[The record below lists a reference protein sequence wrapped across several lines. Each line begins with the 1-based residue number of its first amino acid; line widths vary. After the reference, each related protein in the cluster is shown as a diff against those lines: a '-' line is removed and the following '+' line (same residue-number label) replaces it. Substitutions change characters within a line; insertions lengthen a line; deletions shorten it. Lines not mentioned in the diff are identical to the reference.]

1 MNDNPVIH
9 VKSKV
14 KEATEGQQKASIRFI
29 KGNTYE
35 VSAKVDGLHVFG
47 SPFRVQVEESE
58 MPRRCKLTLI
68 GCNLDSLMSVG
79 DALQGG
85 GGASLQEIGFQV
97 ELWGIPKFNTN
108 QTTYEA
114 ATLASIT
121 DGGVFVYVW
130 DRLDSNLP
138 GENLSFW
145 LQNLSIKAPNAEV
158 VLLGLNLSTSLAK
171 QLDLKPFQAINPN
184 LKRAVLVGS
193 SYQKEPNTLV
203 KEIKSIVEEKVQF
216 RQEVVWFRVEN
227 LATKIKEERDAGSE
241 ILSERG
247 LIYIARECGIHG
259 ECQFAE
265 AARYLEETG
274 LGLITGQEE
283 VFLILKEVWL
293 TRNLLE
299 IARSCYHGILGTNN
313 LGNCLCNIRICIVY
327 SYLLDRV
334 A

>member
-1 MNDNPVIH
+1 MKDNPMIH
-9 VKSKV
+9 VKGKV
-14 KEATEGQQKASIRFI
+14 EEAVEGQQKASILFI
-29 KGNTYE
+29 KGDTYE
-35 VSAKVDGLHVFG
+35 VSTKVDGLHVFG
-47 SPFRVQVEESE
+47 SPFRVHVEESE

-68 GCNLDSLMSVG
+68 GCNVDSLLSVG
-79 DALQGG
+79 EALQGG

-97 ELWGIPKFNTN
+97 ELWGIPAINTD

-121 DGGVFVYVW
+121 DGGVFFYVW
-130 DRLDSNLP
+130 DRRDSNLP

-145 LQNLSIKAPNAEV
+145 LQNLSAKAPNAEV
-158 VLLGLNLSTSLAK
+158 VLLGLKLSASVAQ

-193 SYQKEPNTLV
+193 SYQEEPDTLV
-203 KEIKSIVEEKVQF
+203 KEIKSMVEEKVQF

-227 LATKIKEERDAGSE
+227 LATKIKEKREDGLE
-241 ILSERG
+241 TLSERS
-247 LIYIARECGIHG
+247 LISIASECGIHG
-259 ECQFAE
+259 ERQFAE
-265 AARYLEETG
+265 AVRYLEETG

-299 IARSCYHGILGTNN
+299 VARSCHHGVLDTSN
-313 LGNCLCNIRICIVY
+313 LGNCLCI
-327 SYLLDRV
+327 
-334 A
+334 